1 MRIYLLSFL
10 FIIFFSACSTKN
22 ISYIKIENKTN
33 SLYKT
38 VTSTSKRIDKE
49 EAKNFSKDIIL
60 YSKFLAHSYGVTT
73 YALFHNTL
81 INLGIKD
88 KGLCYHYANDLL
100 SFLKRKKYKSFE
112 FKRIIANRN
121 EYFEHSALILTRKDI
136 SFENSIVLDA
146 WRNTGNLYFSKVKN
160 DKNYEWELK

>member
-1 MRIYLLSFL
+1 MKIYLLSFL
-10 FIIFFSACSTKN
+10 FIILFSACSTKN
-22 ISYIKIENKTN
+22 VSYIKTENKTN
-33 SLYKT
+33 SLYKI
-38 VTSTSKRIDKE
+38 VSISSKKIDKD
-49 EAKNFSKDIIL
+49 EAKNFSKDVIS
-60 YSKFLAHSYGVTT
+60 YSRFLAHSYGVNT

-81 INLGIKD
+81 INLGIKE

-100 SFLKRKKYKSFE
+100 SFLKSKKYKSFE
-112 FKRIIANRN
+112 FKRIISNRN

-146 WRNTGNLYFSKVKN
+146 WRDTGDLYFSKVKD